1 MPKPRRNK
9 RTKARGGVRGE
20 PMQILPRTKKAR
32 MDKSGQPPHH
42 RNPIAKF
49 NPRVNRPKVFVSKR
63 FQGPEKEEWDW

>member
-1 MPKPRRNK
+1 MPKPRRNN

-20 PMQILPRTKKAR
+20 PTSILPRTKKAR
-32 MDKSGQPPHH
+32 MDKSGHPPH

-49 NPRVNRPKVFVSKR
+49 NPRVNRPKVFIPKR